1 MHLLLKGENETAIS
15 YMHPLFKAL

>member
-15 YMHPLFKAL
+15 YMQALFKAL